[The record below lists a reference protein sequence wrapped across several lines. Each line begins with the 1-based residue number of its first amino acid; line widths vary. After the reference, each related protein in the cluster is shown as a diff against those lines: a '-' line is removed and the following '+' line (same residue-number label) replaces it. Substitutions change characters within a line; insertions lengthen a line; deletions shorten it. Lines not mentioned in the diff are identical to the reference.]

1 MSSGK
6 SLNNEKLKAE
16 IPINVVFS
24 DSWASVEILR
34 PMWGHYTWLFS
45 RVFQRLKNPLCD
57 PFTEKNNSNFTAA
70 NCNPSRFGA

>member
-34 PMWGHYTWLFS
+34 PM
-45 RVFQRLKNPLCD
+45 
-57 PFTEKNNSNFTAA
+57 
-70 NCNPSRFGA
+70 